1 MLSQKQMQNP
11 NKNKQLNNNQKPK
24 HMKKKILFVIYLLTG
39 LMFINGGLNKLFNYI
54 PTPDDLPENLVK
66 MNEALMAINWLMPVI
81 AVVEIIGGIAFI
93 IPRFRALGA
102 LILFP
107 IMVGIILTHIFYV
120 PSGLPMAIILF
131 AIQVWAMIENKE
143 KFLPFI
149 QKN

>member
-1 MLSQKQMQNP
+1 
-11 NKNKQLNNNQKPK
+11 
-24 HMKKKILFVIYLLTG
+24 MKKKILFVIYLLTG

-54 PTPDDLPENLVK
+54 PVPDDLPENLVK
-66 MNEALMAINWLMPVI
+66 MNEALMAINWLLPLI
-81 AVVEIIGGIAFI
+81 AIAEIIGGIAFI

-120 PSGLPMAIILF
+120 PSGIPMAIILF